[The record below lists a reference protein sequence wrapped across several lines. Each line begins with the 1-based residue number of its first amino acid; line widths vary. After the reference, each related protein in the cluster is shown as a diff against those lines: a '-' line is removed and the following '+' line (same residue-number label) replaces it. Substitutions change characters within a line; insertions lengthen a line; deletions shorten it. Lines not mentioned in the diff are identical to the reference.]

1 MLKCLLKKQKNILA
15 WNKEKTNEKEKCQSC
30 GGNLKE
36 KKTNVDL
43 RVNDELIIFEDVPAK
58 VCDQCGEKYFSAKL
72 YAELEGTVKKKKRV
86 MKEINVPVIGF
97 PSPA

>member
-1 MLKCLLKKQKNILA
+1 M
-15 WNKEKTNEKEKCQSC
+15 KEKENCQFC
-30 GGNLKE
+30 GGNLEE

-58 VCDQCGEKYFSAKL
+58 VCDQCGEKYFSADVYAKL
-72 YAELEGTVKKKKRV
+72 ERTVKKKKRV
-86 MKEINVPVIGF
+86 RRAVNVPVIGF